1 VPKTII
7 EIIQYLKSLG
17 FDFLIASKPL
27 EVISVVPEGCTFINI
42 MTPRMYQLSPKLDGG
57 LAQDNFTL
65 SSNSGQ
71 KRFAVICQIT
81 IVDGQIILH
90 SSPDSSTRELTEK
103 MCLHLN
109 GTLGCEILDC
119 YYCWEE
125 IIPAKRMTIEC

>member
-1 VPKTII
+1 MPKTII

-42 MTPRMYQLSPKLDGG
+42 MTPRMYHLSPKLDGG

-103 MCLHLN
+103 N
-109 GTLGCEILDC
+109 V
-119 YYCWEE
+119 
-125 IIPAKRMTIEC
+125 PAFKWYARL